1 MKGQTT
7 CSSCKRQP
15 DCSFAAEMP
24 GSPIIDALE
33 RNQSMNADLSSISET
48 HLPDISVCAHRM
60 IALATAYGTRMSL
73 GPMMGYARILSGGNG
88 GPIEATELCTRNA
101 EHRRQPH
108 LASTWFSQS
117 VAPHAAYTCYC
128 VSLLSLNCV
137 AISNLLSI
145 ESKSRRPRQKNA
157 PRGPVDLKSVVWN
170 NVGQLRG
177 LIYPVSL
184 ALCGERDRLP
194 CIRSSL
200 GAIYRLHHKNSAGRN
215 CTALH
220 W

>member
-1 MKGQTT
+1 VRPPHDRVGYGIRNPHESRPHDGI
-7 CSSCKRQP
+7 CPNS
-15 DCSFAAEMP
+15 
-24 GSPIIDALE
+24 E
-33 RNQSMNADLSSISET
+33 R
-48 HLPDISVCAHRM
+48 R
-60 IALATAYGTRMSL
+60 
-73 GPMMGYARILSGGNG
+73 NG
-88 GPIEATELCTRNA
+88 GPIEAKELCTRNA

-108 LASTWFSQS
+108 LASIWFSQS

-184 ALCGERDRLP
+184 ALCG
-194 CIRSSL
+194 SV
-200 GAIYRLHHKNSAGRN
+200 
-215 CTALH
+215 ALH
-220 W
+220 TQ